1 MFDFEKLEVYSRAK
15 TFTLHVQ
22 KFLLQGKL
30 DSAIRNQLRRSSLS
44 IVLNIAEGSGRK
56 TKADKRNFFIIA
68 RDSTFESVAIFDIL
82 KEEGVIN
89 HQDFQT
95 FYSLC
100 EELSKMLYSMI
111 QRLEQ

>member
-1 MFDFEKLEVYSRAK
+1 LEVYVKAK
-15 TFTLHVQ
+15 TFNLNVQ
-22 KFLLQGKL
+22 KFLLKGKL
-30 DSAIRNQLRRSSLS
+30 DNAMRNQLRRSSLS

-68 RDSTFESVAIFDIL
+68 RGSAFESVAIFDIL
-82 KEEGVIN
+82 KDEGVLEEV
-89 HQDFQT
+89 DFQI